1 MKVVHKIALMPALAV
16 AALLA
21 IFFVVQ
27 VTRSAN
33 EDLNRRIETGY
44 VPAVAM
50 SQDLVEQLAALQRG
64 LQDAV
69 ASSDIALLAETDAL
83 HRRFLD
89 TVNQAS
95 ENETLDS
102 DQMEALG
109 EDFRKYYELARQ
121 TSSRLINME
130 IGSNLQEAIQNQIT
144 RYNVIKSTLDSIAE
158 TSRENISAA
167 FERSRAN
174 QTKATILYVVVLSL
188 SIIAL
193 VALSISVVR
202 SISQSMDRVV
212 TVAAGVAEGE
222 LTRRIEIVSND
233 ELGTMGSSINRA
245 LDRMREAVAIFG
257 DNAGSLADASDDLS
271 GISIRM
277 AGGADTNSEQ
287 ATMASSAAE
296 QVSVSVEAVAT
307 GIEEMTVSIHEIA
320 RNSQEAARV
329 AADAVA
335 SARSTNELITHLGE
349 RSNEISGVAKVI
361 SEIAQQTNLLAL
373 NATIEAARAGE
384 SGRGFAVV
392 ADEVKELARGTA
404 AATEDISSKMVSIQE
419 DINGA
424 VGAIGEIA
432 EVIDRISEIQTSI
445 ALAVEEQTATAS
457 EISRS
462 INEAAHGTS
471 EIAEHALQV
480 AQSAQVTAD
489 GAGATR
495 QAAEDLSSMADEL
508 KKLVAEFNYQEA
520 AHV

>member
-1 MKVVHKIALMPALAV
+1 MKVIHKIALMPALAV
-16 AALLA
+16 AALVV
-21 IFFVVQ
+21 IFVVVQ
-27 VTRSAN
+27 ATRSAN
-33 EDLNRRIETGY
+33 ESLNRRIETGY
-44 VPAVAM
+44 LPAVTM
-50 SQDLVEQLAALQRG
+50 SQNLVELLAALQRG

-69 ASSDIALLAETDAL
+69 ASSDTAVLAETDAL
-83 HRRFLD
+83 YRRFLD
-89 TVNQAS
+89 TVGRAG

-102 DQMEALG
+102 EQVEVLD

-121 TSSRLINME
+121 TSNRLINME
-130 IGSNLQEAIQNQIT
+130 IGSDLQASIQDQVT
-144 RYNVIKSTLDSIAE
+144 RYNLIKETLDTMAE
-158 TSRENISAA
+158 TSREDISQA

-174 QTKATILYVVVLSL
+174 QTKATVLFVVVLTL
-188 SIIAL
+188 CIIAL

-202 SISQSMDRVV
+202 SISLSMDRVV
-212 TVAAGVAEGE
+212 AVSAGVADGE
-222 LTRRIEIVSND
+222 LTRRIEIASTD
-233 ELGTMGSSINRA
+233 ELGTMGASINRA
-245 LDRMREAVAIFG
+245 LDRMRDAVAIFG
-257 DNAGSLADASDDLS
+257 DNAGALADASEELS
-271 GISIRM
+271 GISVRM
-277 AGGADTNSEQ
+277 AGGADANSEQ

-296 QVSVSVEAVAT
+296 QVSVSVESVAT
-307 GIEEMTVSIHEIA
+307 GIEQMTASIHEIA

-329 AADAVA
+329 AAAAVA
-335 SARSTNELITHLGE
+335 SARSTNQLITHLGE

-404 AATEDISSKMVSIQE
+404 AATEDISSRMVSIQE

-432 EVIDRISEIQTSI
+432 EVVDRISEIQTSI

-462 INEAAHGTS
+462 INEAARGTS
-471 EIAEHALQV
+471 EIADHALQV
-480 AQSAQVTAD
+480 AESAQVTAG

-495 QAAEDLSSMADEL
+495 QAAKNLSTMADEL
-508 KKLVAEFNYQEA
+508 KKLVAEFNYR
-520 AHV
+520 

>member
-16 AALLA
+16 AALLV
-21 IFFVVQ
+21 IFVVVQ

-33 EDLNRRIETGY
+33 ENLNRRIETGY
-44 VPAVAM
+44 VPAVTM
-50 SQDLVEQLAALQRG
+50 SQDLVELLAALQRG

-69 ASSDIALLAETDAL
+69 ASADPAVLTETDVL
-83 HRRFLD
+83 HRQFMD
-89 TVNQAS
+89 TVNQAL
-95 ENETLDS
+95 ENETLDA
-102 DQMEALG
+102 DRLEALG
-109 EDFRKYYELARQ
+109 YDFQAYYDLARR
-121 TSSRLINME
+121 TSTRLINNE
-130 IGSNLQEAIQNQIT
+130 IGADLQDASTET
-144 RYNVIKSTLDSIAE
+144 VERYQTIKTTLDEIKK
-158 TSRENISAA
+158 TSSENITEA
-167 FERSRAN
+167 FERARSN
-174 QTKATILYVVVLSL
+174 QTKATILYVVVL
-188 SIIAL
+188 IVCI
-193 VALSISVVR
+193 VALLALSLSVVR
-202 SISQSMDRVV
+202 SISLSMDRVV
-212 TVAAGVAEGE
+212 AVTAGVADGE
-222 LTRRIEIVSND
+222 LTRRIEIASTD
-233 ELGTMGSSINRA
+233 ELGTMGISINRA

-257 DNAGSLADASDDLS
+257 DNANALADASDDLS
-271 GISIRM
+271 NISVQM

-287 ATMASSAAE
+287 ATMTSGAAE

-307 GIEEMTVSIHEIA
+307 GIEQMTASIHEIA
-320 RNSQEAARV
+320 RNSQEAASV
-329 AADAVA
+329 AADAVT
-335 SARSTNELITHLGE
+335 SARNTNELITHLGE

-361 SEIAQQTNLLAL
+361 SEIAEQTNLLAL

-404 AATEDISSKMVSIQE
+404 AATEDISVRMVSIQD

-432 EVIDRISEIQTSI
+432 EVVDRISEIQTSI

-471 EIAEHALQV
+471 EIANHALQV

-495 QAAEDLSSMADEL
+495 QAAEGLSSMAEEL
-508 KKLVAEFNYQEA
+508 KKLVADFHYR
-520 AHV
+520 